1 MKNKPVAL
9 LVADFCVCG
18 VDVVSAIGVVE
29 LGAVCAVVVAV
40 RVVDVEASVE
50 AVVPAVAVVV
60 VPVAGAGVVVVGV
73 VVDKVV
79 AVPERVHREV
89 CVSMVGRK
97 QV

>member
-1 MKNKPVAL
+1 MKNKPGSVV
-9 LVADFCVCG
+9 VADVCVCG

-40 RVVDVEASVE
+40 RVVVVEASVE
-50 AVVPAVAVVV
+50 AVVPALAVVV

-73 VVDKVV
+73 VVDNVV
-79 AVPERVHREV
+79 AVPERVHRDV
-89 CVSMVGRK
+89 CVSMVGQT